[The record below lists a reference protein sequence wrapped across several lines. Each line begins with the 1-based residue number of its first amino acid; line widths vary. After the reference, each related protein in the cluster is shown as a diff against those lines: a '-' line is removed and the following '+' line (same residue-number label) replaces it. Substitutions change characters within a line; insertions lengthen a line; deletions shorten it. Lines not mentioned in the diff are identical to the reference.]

1 MIPAILFRRER
12 WTSMSFKNFTFLC
25 FCLLPLL
32 TSSCGY
38 YHMGSLM
45 HPQVKSIAI
54 SEIRNDTKEPLLTE
68 VVRTQLAGQ
77 FQFDN
82 SLQLKSKEKADCI
95 LYCRITDVETRSI
108 RFDSTDSEK
117 TYRPAEFSITI
128 KAEFTVLIPGRAEPL
143 IQKRSVTGTTNYQYN
158 ADPNAGKYYGMRQA
172 AYNLANKIVEY
183 TTEAW

>member
-1 MIPAILFRRER
+1 MQMNSEKRSL
-12 WTSMSFKNFTFLC
+12 LC
-25 FCLLPLL
+25 FLLLPLALAAL

-45 HPQVKSIAI
+45 HPQVQSIAFA
-54 SEIRNDTKEPLLTE
+54 EIRNDTREPLLTGI
-68 VVRTQLAGQ
+68 VRGQLAGQ

-82 SLQLKSKEKADCI
+82 SLKIKSRDEADCI
-95 LYCRITDVETRSI
+95 LYCRITDVTTRSI

-117 TYRPAEFSITI
+117 TYRPAEFSVTI
-128 KAEFTVLIPGRAEPL
+128 NAEFTVLIPGRAEPL
-143 IQKRSVTGTTNYQYN
+143 IAKRSVSGTANYQYN

-172 AYNLANKIVEY
+172 AYNLANTIVEY